1 MSLAVLFAAQDWL
14 DIDFAVQNNVDF
26 IAVSFVKS
34 ADVMNNLKSY
44 VRSRSASTIEIV
56 AKIESFD
63 SVPNVQASHGPPTVS
78 HRRRGG
84 VEALRV
90 TSPMHEVRRAGLAAQ
105 EIVEASDGVMV
116 ARGDLGTQR
125 TALLMPPD
133 PSLVDPTAWSL
144 LWPLSS
150 ATA

>member
-1 MSLAVLFAAQDWL
+1 MFKQASLRYTRGLHEPVHAAQVPAYFCAQDWL

-63 SVPNVQASHGPPTVS
+63 SVPNVQV
-78 HRRRGG
+78 
-84 VEALRV
+84 
-90 TSPMHEVRRAGLAAQ
+90 
-105 EIVEASDGVMV
+105 
-116 ARGDLGTQR
+116 
-125 TALLMPPD
+125 
-133 PSLVDPTAWSL
+133 
-144 LWPLSS
+144 
-150 ATA
+150 